1 MRGPAPHTAEDASP
15 AELRQAS
22 RSLLLMLVALAVI
35 VIPLL
40 GALPLGATTRT
51 GLLAWLLVVLAF
63 YWLYAGLGYR
73 PLLLVQLGLFSIATV
88 LLTTK
93 AGLVLVGIRRLS
105 ILRRT
110 AMGLIV
116 LGTACAVVNLVSMLV
131 AVWRRRAAKPQVP
144 RLL

>member
-15 AELRQAS
+15 AELRQAI
-22 RSLLLMLVALAVI
+22 RSLLLMLLALAVI
-35 VIPLL
+35 VVPLL
-40 GALPLGATTRT
+40 AALPLGQTTRT
-51 GLLAWLLVVLAF
+51 GLLASLLVVLAF
-63 YWLYAGLGYR
+63 YWMYAGLGYR
-73 PLLLVQLGLFSIATV
+73 ALLLVQLLLFSVATV

-93 AGLVLVGIRRLS
+93 AGLVLVGIHRLG

-131 AVWRRRAAKPQVP
+131 AVRRRRAPHP
-144 RLL
+144 S